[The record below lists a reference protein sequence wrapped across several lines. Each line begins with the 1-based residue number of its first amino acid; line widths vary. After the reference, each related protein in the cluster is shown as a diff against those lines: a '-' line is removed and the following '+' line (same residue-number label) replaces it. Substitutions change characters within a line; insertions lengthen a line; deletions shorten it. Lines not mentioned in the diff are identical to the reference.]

1 MPWDIPR
8 DGSLA
13 PGNGFRVRI
22 QASICDCLQLFRGGY
37 RGVQLARGGYKGV
50 QLLRG
55 SYRGVQ
61 VGLSQLFFVDS
72 CRK

>member
-1 MPWDIPR
+1 M
-8 DGSLA
+8 
-13 PGNGFRVRI
+13 
-22 QASICDCLQLFRGGY
+22 QLFRGGY

-55 SYRGVQ
+55 
-61 VGLSQLFFVDS
+61 QLQGCASGAFSAFFVDS